1 MTVQFPP
8 LAPSL
13 PGDLPTPADAI
24 RADGWT
30 PARRPIFSPAPFA
43 GRRR

>member
-24 RADGWT
+24 RA
-30 PARRPIFSPAPFA
+30 AHAANIQA
-43 GRRR
+43 